1 MRGEYTQYPPGDLH
15 YERFKALPYYRQVR
29 TDLHGAEV
37 DIFYIQRFTA
47 RPLNS
52 GAHIQFWLDWVSD
65 NNGTVGKAI
74 KLQGAAKS

>member
-1 MRGEYTQYPPGDLH
+1 
-15 YERFKALPYYRQVR
+15 
-29 TDLHGAEV
+29 
-37 DIFYIQRFTA
+37 
-47 RPLNS
+47 LNS